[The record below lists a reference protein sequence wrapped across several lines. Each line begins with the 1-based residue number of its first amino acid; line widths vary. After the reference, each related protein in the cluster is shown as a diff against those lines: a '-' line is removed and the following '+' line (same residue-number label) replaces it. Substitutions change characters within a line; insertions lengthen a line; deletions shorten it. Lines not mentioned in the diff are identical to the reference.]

1 MALSKS
7 ATALRRVIKAAVTP
21 AKLPRPWSTLHRATL
36 GLERFAPTRLRKTVR
51 RLAYW
56 KNPAL
61 KNAAKR
67 STLKPMLRSGA
78 GKTGFIPTGVKN
90 LSVAATVTLKK
101 LGDARICVRF
111 FGLLRICPAPPSHLE
126 PFAEIELPADR
137 IVDEKILRAFA
148 FDPAFVNQIGA
159 VHDRQCLA
167 HVMIGD

>member
-78 GKTGFIPTGVKN
+78 GKK
-90 LSVAATVTLKK
+90 
-101 LGDARICVRF
+101 RF
-111 FGLLRICPAPPSHLE
+111 H
-126 PFAEIELPADR
+126 ADR
-137 IVDEKILRAFA
+137 SEEAMTRW
-148 FDPAFVNQIGA
+148 
-159 VHDRQCLA
+159 
-167 HVMIGD
+167 HVTYQDMR